1 MTGQFRPLSDVR
13 QGEATPPVA
22 KAFTMSVAPADAL
35 DAMQCTL
42 EHSFGGSP
50 TAPPKASR
58 PPCERPSP
66 VPPISSVREEKAKA
80 TLSQI
85 SSLNFRIPGSTQSRL
100 PTLVDSKFSSEFCF
114 PKYLIV
120 EK

>member
-1 MTGQFRPLSDVR
+1 MNGSIPPTFRRSPGRDLSTSRESVYDVR
-13 QGEATPPVA
+13 RPRG
-22 KAFTMSVAPADAL
+22 
-35 DAMQCTL
+35 CTRCYAVQY
-42 EHSFGGSP
+42 SFGGSP